1 MTTMTGTMFPFPSS
15 QVNVDDLAAARL
27 PGEQTA
33 LLLLQPLPP
42 PLPSSS
48 PLAAAVTAA
57 VIVVAVV
64 VATAVAVVVFVV
76 KPTITRIGVVGA
88 TVVKAVPSSSP

>member
-1 MTTMTGTMFPFPSS
+1 MLPFPSS

-33 LLLLQPLPP
+33 LLQPLPP

-48 PLAAAVTAA
+48 PLVAAVTAA
-57 VIVVAVV
+57 VTVVAVV
-64 VATAVAVVVFVV
+64 VAKAVAVVAFVV